1 MTPPSFHRLVD
12 DYLRVRRGLGFD
24 LESTEWK
31 LRDFATYA
39 DRIGHSGAV
48 TIELAVEW
56 AQSSRSSNPAQAV
69 RRLAAVRQFA
79 RHRALLDPA
88 TEVPP
93 VGLLG
98 RIPRRPPPHI
108 YTEAEVA
115 ALLQQASRLRPEH
128 GLRPA
133 TYVAYFSLLVSTG
146 LRLSEACLLTTN
158 DVDLVNGVLVIR
170 ETKFR
175 KSRLVPLHPSTTEAL
190 ARYADRRNGC
200 RAAPRS
206 EYFFRTERSP
216 RLQRH
221 AVEKT
226 FAGIRQR
233 LDWAGHGRTRQP
245 RIHDLRHTFVTRR
258 LLRWCQDGADV
269 DRKILAL
276 ATYLGHAKV
285 TDTYWYC
292 TAVPELLGSTSQRF
306 ERFAHPALERP
317 S

>member
-1 MTPPSFHRLVD
+1 MTPPSFHCLVD

-31 LRDFATYA
+31 LREFATYA
-39 DRIGHSGAV
+39 DRIGHRGAV

-79 RHRALLDPA
+79 RHRALFDPA

-108 YTEAEVA
+108 YSEAEVA

-128 GLRPA
+128 GLRAA

-158 DVDLVNGVLVIR
+158 DVDLVNGILVIR

-190 ARYADRRNGC
+190 ARYADRRDGC

-221 AVEKT
+221 GVEKT

-233 LDWAGHGRTRQP
+233 LGWAGHGRTRQP
-245 RIHDLRHTFVTRR
+245 RIHDLRHYSGVRIIPSR
-258 LLRWCQDGADV
+258 LRVDGGSARSFNVLRGTTVFD
-269 DRKILAL
+269 
-276 ATYLGHAKV
+276 
-285 TDTYWYC
+285 
-292 TAVPELLGSTSQRF
+292 VPE
-306 ERFAHPALERP
+306 
-317 S
+317 

>member
-1 MTPPSFHRLVD
+1 MTLPSFHRLVD
-12 DYLRVRRGLGFD
+12 DYLLTRRGLGFD
-24 LESTEWK
+24 LETPEWQ
-31 LRDFATYA
+31 LRDFANYA
-39 DRIGHSGAV
+39 DRIGHSGPL

-69 RRLAAVRQFA
+69 RRLAALRQFA
-79 RHRALLDPA
+79 RHRALFDPA

-98 RIPRRPPPHI
+98 RIARRPPPHI
-108 YTEAEVA
+108 YSEAEVA
-115 ALLQQASRLRPEH
+115 ALLQRASHLLPRH

-146 LRLSEACLLTTN
+146 LRLSEACRLATN
-158 DVDLVNGVLVIR
+158 DVDLVNGILTIR

-175 KSRLVPLHPSTTEAL
+175 KSRLVPLHPTTTQAL
-190 ARYADRRNGC
+190 AQYADRRNAC
-200 RAAPRS
+200 RATRRS
-206 EYFFRTERSP
+206 EYFFCTERSP
-216 RLQRH
+216 RLTRA

-226 FAGIRQR
+226 FSRIKQR
-233 LDWAGHGRTRQP
+233 LGWNGHGRTGSP

-258 LLRWCQDGADV
+258 LLCWYQEGADI

-292 TAVPELLGSTSQRF
+292 TAVPELLASSSRRF
-306 ERFAHPALERP
+306 EHFVQPDSERP

>member
-1 MTPPSFHRLVD
+1 MRRRHSSAGANPARQLSLQPVAVGADDGGNDIGFMPS
-12 DYLRVRRGLGFD
+12 RGLCRVG
-24 LESTEWK
+24 
-31 LRDFATYA
+31 
-39 DRIGHSGAV
+39 
-48 TIELAVEW
+48 
-56 AQSSRSSNPAQAV
+56 SSNPAQAV

-108 YTEAEVA
+108 YTEAEGA

-133 TYVAYFSLLVSTG
+133 TYVAYFALLVSTG

-190 ARYADRRNGC
+190 VRYADRRNGC

-221 AVEKT
+221 GVEKT

-233 LDWAGHGRTRQP
+233 LGWAGHGRTRQP

>member
-128 GLRPA
+128 GLRAA

-146 LRLSEACLLTTN
+146 LRLSEACLLTNN

-233 LDWAGHGRTRQP
+233 LGWAGHGRTRQP

-292 TAVPELLGSTSQRF
+292 TAVPELLASTAQRF
-306 ERFAHPALERP
+306 ERFTHRASERP

>member
-1 MTPPSFHRLVD
+1 
-12 DYLRVRRGLGFD
+12 
-24 LESTEWK
+24 
-31 LRDFATYA
+31 
-39 DRIGHSGAV
+39 
-48 TIELAVEW
+48 
-56 AQSSRSSNPAQAV
+56 
-69 RRLAAVRQFA
+69 
-79 RHRALLDPA
+79 
-88 TEVPP
+88 
-93 VGLLG
+93 
-98 RIPRRPPPHI
+98 
-108 YTEAEVA
+108 
-115 ALLQQASRLRPEH
+115 
-128 GLRPA
+128 LRPA
-133 TYVAYFSLLVSTG
+133 TYVAYFSLLASTG
-146 LRLSEACLLTTN
+146 LRLSEARRLTT
-158 DVDLVNGVLVIR
+158 DDADLVNGILTIR

-190 ARYADRRNGC
+190 ASYADRRNGC

-233 LDWAGHGRTRQP
+233 LGWAGHGRTRQP